1 MVRKAPLALAATLLV
16 LLSAPLWA
24 EDEPLSEKWYTER
37 WCALYGGQ
45 IGFRMAD
52 GGRCDC
58 LTPSHAV
65 EVAPAREWADAI
77 GWSLRAGYQTG
88 RRPGI
93 VLIQEGAAD
102 SVHRQRLEAVID
114 RYSLP
119 ITVWTTSRGVPAVN

>member
-1 MVRKAPLALAATLLV
+1 MASMAMAAALIV
-16 LLSAPLWA
+16 LLSAPLRA
-24 EDEPLSEKWYTER
+24 GDEPPSEKWYTER
-37 WCALYGGQ
+37 WCALSGGQ
-45 IGFRMAD
+45 VWFRMAD

-77 GWSLRAGYQTG
+77 GWSLRSGYQTG

-102 SVHRQRLEAVID
+102 SVHKRRLEAVID

-119 ITVWTTSRGVPAVN
+119 ITVWTTSRGVPAVD